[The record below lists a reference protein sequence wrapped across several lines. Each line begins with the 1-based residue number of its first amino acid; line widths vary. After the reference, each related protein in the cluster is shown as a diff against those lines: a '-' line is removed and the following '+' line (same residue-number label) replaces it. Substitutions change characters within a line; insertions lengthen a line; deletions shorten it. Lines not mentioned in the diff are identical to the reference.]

1 MPRFQPSVKPL
12 VLAIALASSQAYGI
26 TCTQDF
32 NVTSQT
38 ELDSA
43 LNSII
48 NACGSAANP
57 YTISLADSLS
67 GGSVIINGP
76 IVLNTIE
83 LEISGPEAADVTLKL
98 EETALQVESSVA
110 NIRIVESG
118 QLTLKD
124 LILDGDSSSEV
135 DDYRVTALLHLES
148 GKLDLDNVLLQNYYS
163 RDDGAILSSGVTT
176 ITDSTFQGITSD
188 DPGSII
194 SMDSGSLIIEDSV
207 FDGNHVGDSAGVIA
221 VFESAKLTITDS
233 EFTNNST
240 DNHGGVLYAENSTVN
255 IDGSTFSNNSSTR
268 SIGKGGALY
277 IERSSLV
284 INDSVFTGNKASN
297 NSNGEGGAIYIYD
310 QSGTELTRTI
320 SKSSFINNTATNG
333 GAISVFGDN
342 SGIAGDINIT
352 DTLFEGNTAS
362 NSEVG
367 SGGAIDIH
375 TENSNGLTVTID
387 RSLFHNNEADDHAG
401 AINFEDSV
409 GSTDVFIVSNSTL
422 TNNTS
427 RSSGGIRYSGG
438 YGNGT
443 TITNSTIINN
453 TSTGAN
459 SGTALYAQ
467 GISATADI
475 EITNSIISGNTGG
488 PGQVCSNEANYNFSY
503 KSSFVSNDDV
513 ADFYCLDN
521 TADEAS
527 LVGTSVNTLDPL
539 LSALADNGGFT
550 KTYSPQRGS
559 SVIDAGDVN
568 FTSDGTD
575 QRGLQRVINSRVDMG
590 AVEFAGSVPALSQVD
605 ISELSEMEITENT
618 EVNINLSDYFSST
631 DGGDLTYAVTGL
643 PAGLSVNA
651 ETGAISGIVTESGTF
666 TLSIRIEND
675 YGLFLN
681 KAIEVTVLAEPE
693 AEETEPEVVEPEAE
707 ETETETETEGET
719 SSSSSSGG
727 PITPWFS
734 ALLAMFA
741 FVRVGAR
748 TKR

>member
-1 MPRFQPSVKPL
+1 MPHYQTPVKPL
-12 VLAIALASSQAYGI
+12 ALAIALASSQAYGI

-38 ELDSA
+38 ELDAA

-48 NACGSAANP
+48 NSCGSAANP
-57 YTISLADSLS
+57 YTIGLADSLS
-67 GGSVIINGP
+67 GSSVVINDS

-83 LEISGPEAADVTLKL
+83 LEISGPEAANVTLKL
-98 EETALQVESSVA
+98 EESPSQAESRVA

-118 QLTLKD
+118 HLSLKD
-124 LILDGDSSSEV
+124 LTLDGDSSAEV

-163 RDDGAILSSGVTT
+163 HDDGAIQSSGTT
-176 ITDSTFQGITSD
+176 MISDSTFQGITSD
-188 DPGSII
+188 DPGSIV
-194 SMDSGSLIIEDSV
+194 SADSGSLIIEDSV

-221 VFESAKLTITDS
+221 AFESATLTITDS

-240 DNHGGVLYAENSTVN
+240 DNNGGVLYAANSTVN
-255 IDGSTFSNNSSTR
+255 IDGSTFSNNSSTK
-268 SIGKGGALY
+268 STGKGGALY
-277 IERSSLV
+277 IEQSSLV

-333 GAISVFGDN
+333 GAISVLGDN
-342 SGIAGDINIT
+342 NGIAGDINIT

-367 SGGAIDIH
+367 SGGAIDLH

-387 RSLFHNNEADDHAG
+387 RSLFHNNDADDHAG
-401 AINFEDSV
+401 AINFEDSS
-409 GSTDVFIVSNSTL
+409 GSTDVFIISNSTL
-422 TNNTS
+422 SNNTS

-443 TITNSTIINN
+443 TIANSTIINN
-453 TSTGAN
+453 TSSIAN
-459 SGTALYAQ
+459 SGSALYAQ
-467 GISATADI
+467 GVTAGADI

-488 PGQVCSNEANYNFSY
+488 AGQVCANEASHNFSY
-503 KSSFVSNDDV
+503 KSSFVSNDDSGSN
-513 ADFYCLDN
+513 CLNN

-527 LVGTSVNTLDPL
+527 QVGTLANTLDPL
-539 LSALADNGGFT
+539 LATLADNGGFT

-590 AVEFAGSVPALSQVD
+590 AVEFAGSVPALSQID

-618 EVNINLSDYFSST
+618 AVDINLSDYFSST

-651 ETGAISGIVTESGTF
+651 ETGAISGIVTEAGTF

-681 KAIEVTVLAEPE
+681 KEVEVIVLAEPE
-693 AEETEPEVVEPEAE
+693 VEEPEAE
-707 ETETETETEGET
+707 VKETETEAET

-727 PITPWFS
+727 PINPWFA
-734 ALLAMFA
+734 ALIAMIA
-741 FVRVGAR
+741 FVRVGTR
-748 TKR
+748 VKR